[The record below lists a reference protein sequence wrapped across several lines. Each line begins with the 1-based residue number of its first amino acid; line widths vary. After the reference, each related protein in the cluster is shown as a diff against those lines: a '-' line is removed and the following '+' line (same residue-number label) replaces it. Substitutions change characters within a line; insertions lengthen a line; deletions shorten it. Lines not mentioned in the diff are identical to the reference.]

1 MRVCKK
7 NVASYRFELQ
17 PVKCQ
22 KRNGQSGNPPNP
34 PISRLWLHVSLFQR
48 RVSNSLL
55 HGNIE
60 IKGTRGEHTVPGGS
74 AGPANSDLR
83 STVLSL
89 E

>member
-34 PISRLWLHVSLFQR
+34 PNFKVVVACVTL
-48 RVSNSLL
+48 
-55 HGNIE
+55 
-60 IKGTRGEHTVPGGS
+60 S
-74 AGPANSDLR
+74 AASFKFFA
-83 STVLSL
+83 TWQH
-89 E
+89 